1 VWGENIKIPPPEGVG
16 IYQVLSGISA
26 QLHCSGGK
34 VCSSA
39 LLIQLFRGCY
49 MCGPTLKFCS
59 WYFYYA
65 LFTVILPNILAIFY
79 EEKWESSQLKIYF

>member
-1 VWGENIKIPPPEGVG
+1 PKGSVFTKYLVESLHNFIVLAVKSVRPP
-16 IYQVLSGISA
+16 YSF
-26 QLHCSGGK
+26 
-34 VCSSA
+34 SSSVA
-39 LLIQLFRGCY
+39 ATCV
-49 MCGPTLKFCS
+49 GPTLKFCS